1 MSDPFLGQIIQG
13 GWNFVPQNYAS
24 CNGQLL
30 SISQNS
36 AVFALLGTSFGGDGV
51 STFGLP
57 DLQGRSMVGTGN
69 GAGLSSYP
77 LGLKGGAE
85 VQTLTINQMPSH
97 SHSVMNN
104 PNGFNAANVKATAQ
118 EPSTGAIFGRGV
130 DDVGAA
136 VPEIYLPAGTAPTIA
151 LGLNIAGSI
160 QIGNNGGTT
169 PVSVLS
175 PFQAVTVCIALQGI
189 FPSRP

>member
-13 GWNFVPQNYAS
+13 GWSYVPQGYAP
-24 CNGQLL
+24 CNGQLM
-30 SISQNS
+30 SIAQNS
-36 AVFALLGTSFGGDGV
+36 ALFALLGTSFGGDGV
-51 STFGLP
+51 TTFGLP

-77 LGLKGGAE
+77 LGLKGGTE
-85 VQTLTINQMPSH
+85 TQTLTINQMPSH
-97 SHSVMNN
+97 SHPVTNN
-104 PNGFNAANVKATAQ
+104 PSAFNAADVKATEQ
-118 EPSTGAIFGRGV
+118 SPSAGAIFGRGV
-130 DDVGAA
+130 DDVGTA
-136 VPEIYLPAGTAPTIA
+136 VPEIYLPAGTTPTIA

-175 PFQAVTVCIALQGI
+175 PFLAVTVCIAMQGI
-189 FPSRP
+189 FPPRP